1 MIKLPVNIVSLVTKH
16 NFQASRVD
24 YAIEIVLLG
33 SKFTVPVSE
42 AFVERLDRAVEP
54 DEPRPRQAPMR
65 EEYEEDVPQGY
76 GLGVMEKN
84 PEDYTDEE
92 IERL

>member
-54 DEPRPRQAPMR
+54 DEPRPRQAPAR
-65 EEYEEDVPQGY
+65 EEYEDDVPQGY
-76 GLGVMEKN
+76 GLGVIEKN
-84 PEDYTDEE
+84 AEDYTDEE